1 MLTKNLHQVSQLAQE
16 RGYILKTQML
26 DDAHIYWVEGNLL
39 IGKPYRS
46 LREIVLFLMKLP
58 PSPAAELPSLH

>member
-1 MLTKNLHQVSQLAQE
+1 MPTRNLHQIAQLAQE

-46 LREIVLFLMKLP
+46 LREIALFLMKLP
-58 PSPAAELPSLH
+58 PLPVAEFPSLH